1 VPVPELTSGEA
12 VVDLAAIATNTGVAC
27 SRTRSTVMAVVK
39 ANGFGHG
46 AVAVARTALAHG
58 AGWLGVATPG
68 EALALRSAGISAPI
82 LCWLYV
88 VLYRYLFSG
97 PAGGLTAVAFP
108 VAGEVARYG
117 YLGVDLF
124 LVISGFVVLMTA
136 WNRSP
141 SGFVVSRA
149 VRLYPA

>member
-68 EALALRSAGISAPI
+68 EALALRSAGIGAPI
-82 LCWLYV
+82 LCWLYHPSADLRACV
-88 VLYRYLFSG
+88 EAGVHLSVAS
-97 PAGGLTAVAFP
+97 AGG
-108 VAGEVARYG
+108 
-117 YLGVDLF
+117 
-124 LVISGFVVLMTA
+124 
-136 WNRSP
+136 W
-141 SGFVVSRA
+141 
-149 VRLYPA
+149 